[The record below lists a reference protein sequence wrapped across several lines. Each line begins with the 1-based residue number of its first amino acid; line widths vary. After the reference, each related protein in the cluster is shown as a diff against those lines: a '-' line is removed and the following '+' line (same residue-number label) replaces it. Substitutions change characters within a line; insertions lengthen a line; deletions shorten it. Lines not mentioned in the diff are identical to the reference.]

1 MAPQLLTQLTCSNR
15 KVVGGG
21 GGGGVGW
28 FQCEGPA
35 RSTCGVRVNGS
46 SGSEGMC
53 YRYM

>member
-28 FQCEGPA
+28 FQCVGPA

-46 SGSEGMC
+46 SW
-53 YRYM
+53 

>member
-1 MAPQLLTQLTCSNR
+1 MAPQLLTQLICSNR

-21 GGGGVGW
+21 GGKVGW
-28 FQCEGPA
+28 FQCVGPA

-53 YRYM
+53 YGYM